1 MLHTADFKGLEKN
14 VYTSAFQDG
23 LWDIYIGFL
32 CVVMG
37 IQDLLSSVIVSK
49 SLRMTLFAMLV
60 FLSCVGFMIA
70 RKLITIPRIGEVKF
84 SFYRKA
90 KLKKTSRVLSVSLL
104 VGVFAL
110 AVAVSA
116 KKGYLPDWWY
126 IADRKLVAVMGAWVW
141 SIVIFCLMSYF
152 LDFARGYI
160 IGVLFATGLAGTIL
174 FNNPVILLIAGIL
187 IMIPGIVLFIRFLR
201 TQPVPFEEERDGER

>member
-1 MLHTADFKGLEKN
+1 MVQPADLKELEKN
-14 VYTSAFQDG
+14 VYTTAFQDG

-37 IQDLLSSVIVSK
+37 IQDLLSSVIASK

-70 RKLITIPRIGEVKF
+70 RKFITIPRIGEVKF

-90 KLKKTSRVLSVSLL
+90 KLKKTSRILSFSIL
-104 VGVFAL
+104 VGVVAL
-110 AVAVSA
+110 AVAISA
-116 KKGYLPDWWY
+116 KKGYLPDWVY
-126 IADRKLVAVMGAWVW
+126 IVDRRLIAVVGAWVW

-152 LDFARGYI
+152 MDFSRGYI

-174 FNNPVILLIAGIL
+174 FANPVILLIAGIL

-201 TQPVPFEEERDGER
+201 TQMVPFEEERDGER